1 MKLTSKFGALVL
13 LFTMFAVEQ
22 ANFRAHVT
30 WRTEQRISCHRF
42 NCSVKLNGKLPRINA
57 CLHFPLRWNK
67 ILVLQNTTVWFLPHV
82 RVFDEG
88 KIYFS
93 IYKMISRDLTMFMGF
108 AAWKEFETDAAE
120 LVMVWVE
127 QFLMIYS
134 EIDRFERFGK
144 IIIRISWIVRGPK
157 ALKSRKPKLV
167 MPDVKT
173 SKKLTLKLH
182 HTSNTPKI
190 FISRGIFHFSIT
202 EVIYFHIN

>member
-1 MKLTSKFGALVL
+1 
-13 LFTMFAVEQ
+13 
-22 ANFRAHVT
+22 
-30 WRTEQRISCHRF
+30 
-42 NCSVKLNGKLPRINA
+42 
-57 CLHFPLRWNK
+57 
-67 ILVLQNTTVWFLPHV
+67 
-82 RVFDEG
+82 
-88 KIYFS
+88 
-93 IYKMISRDLTMFMGF
+93 MFMGF

-120 LVMVWVE
+120 PVMVWVE

-173 SKKLTLKLH
+173 SKKSTLKLH

>member
-1 MKLTSKFGALVL
+1 MSPMNMFQLKSDSIGMKLTSKFGALVL

-57 CLHFPLRWNK
+57 CLHFPLQWNK
-67 ILVLQNTTVWFLPHV
+67 ILVLQITTVWFLPHV

-93 IYKMISRDLTMFMGF
+93 IYKMISRNLTMFMGF

-120 LVMVWVE
+120 PVMVWVE
-127 QFLMIYS
+127 QFLMIYF
-134 EIDRFERFGK
+134 EIDR
-144 IIIRISWIVRGPK
+144 IIIRISWIVWGSK
-157 ALKSRKPKLV
+157 ALKKSQL
-167 MPDVKT
+167 
-173 SKKLTLKLH
+173 
-182 HTSNTPKI
+182 
-190 FISRGIFHFSIT
+190 
-202 EVIYFHIN
+202 